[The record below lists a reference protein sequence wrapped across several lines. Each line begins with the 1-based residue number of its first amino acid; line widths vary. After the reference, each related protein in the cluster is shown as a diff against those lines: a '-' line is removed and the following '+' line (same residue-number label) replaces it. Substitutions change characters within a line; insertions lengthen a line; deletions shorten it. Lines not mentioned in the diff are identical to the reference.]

1 MPTRPS
7 FVAILRWTARVIGA
21 LIVLLIAALAV
32 GEGVPNPLHQPT
44 VVNFSF
50 VALLVMLAG
59 QVTAWWREGTA
70 GALVLGGMAAFA
82 VANHGVKINAV
93 FVPMLLTGVLYL
105 FCGWS
110 ARRKS

>member
-1 MPTRPS
+1 MPTRPP

-50 VALLVMLAG
+50 VALLVMLTG
-59 QVTAWWREGTA
+59 QVTAWWRERTG

-82 VANHGVKINAV
+82 VANHGVKINVIFA
-93 FVPMLLTGVLYL
+93 PMLLTGVLYL

>member
-1 MPTRPS
+1 MTTRPP
-7 FVAILRWTARVIGA
+7 FVAMLRWTARGIGT
-21 LIVLLIAALAV
+21 LIILLIAVLAV

-59 QVTAWWREGTA
+59 QVTAWWREGTG

-82 VANHGVKINAV
+82 VANHGVKLNAV
-93 FVPMLLTGVLYL
+93 FAPMLVTGVFYL
-105 FCGWS
+105 LCGWL

>member
-1 MPTRPS
+1 MTTRPP
-7 FVAILRWTARVIGA
+7 FVAMLRWTARGIGT
-21 LIVLLIAALAV
+21 LIILLIAVLAV

-44 VVNFSF
+44 VVNLSF

-59 QVTAWWREGTA
+59 QVTAWWREGTG

-82 VANHGVKINAV
+82 VANHGVKLNAV
-93 FVPMLLTGVLYL
+93 FAPMLVTGVFYL
-105 FCGWS
+105 LCGWL

>member
-59 QVTAWWREGTA
+59 QVTAWWREGMG

-82 VANHGVKINAV
+82 VANHGVKINVIFA
-93 FVPMLLTGVLYL
+93 PMLLTGVLYL

>member
-1 MPTRPS
+1 MTTRPP
-7 FVAILRWTARVIGA
+7 FVAMLRWTARGIGT
-21 LIVLLIAALAV
+21 LIILLIAVLAV
-32 GEGVPNPLHQPT
+32 GEGVPNPLHPPT

-59 QVTAWWREGTA
+59 QVTAWWREGTG

-82 VANHGVKINAV
+82 VANHGVKLNAV
-93 FVPMLLTGVLYL
+93 FAPMLVTGVFYL
-105 FCGWS
+105 LCGWL